1 MPMNLVQHR
10 SGPNVWDAAADPCGW
25 DVERWA
31 LGAAAG
37 GCIAYG
43 LRHRALPGLL
53 LVLGGAAL
61 GWVATR
67 PADQRL
73 QQRARLRAV
82 LPRREQQDLVVEAS
96 EESFPASDA
105 PSWTPT
111 TGNTGPAAP
120 HARWH

>member
-10 SGPNVWDAAADPCGW
+10 GGPNVWDCADAACEW
-25 DVERWA
+25 DVERWV

-37 GCIAYG
+37 GFIAYG
-43 LRHRALPGLL
+43 LRNRTLPGLL

-61 GWVATR
+61 GWFATC
-67 PADQRL
+67 PADERL

-82 LPRREQQDLVVEAS
+82 LPHREGHDMVVEAS
-96 EESFPASDA
+96 QESFPASDA

-111 TGNTGPAAP
+111 TGNTGPTGSS
-120 HARWH
+120 ARWH

>member
-10 SGPNVWDAAADPCGW
+10 GGPNVWDCATGSCDW
-25 DVERWA
+25 DVERWV

-37 GCIAYG
+37 SCIAYG
-43 LRHRALPGLL
+43 VRHRTLPGLL

-61 GWVATR
+61 GWFATR
-67 PADQRL
+67 PADERL

-82 LPRREQQDLVVEAS
+82 LPRVERQDLVAEAS

-111 TGNTGPAAP
+111 TGNTGPDTSR
-120 HARWH
+120 ARWH